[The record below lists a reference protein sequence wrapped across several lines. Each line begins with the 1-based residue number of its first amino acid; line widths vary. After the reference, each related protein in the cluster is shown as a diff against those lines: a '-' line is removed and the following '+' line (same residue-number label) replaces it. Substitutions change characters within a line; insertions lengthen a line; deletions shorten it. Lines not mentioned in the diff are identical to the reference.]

1 MDLKNWNFKSVNNQK
16 GISLVEVLA
25 ALALVATIAAIAW
38 TALSIG
44 FKHTAVE
51 TEKTKLQQ
59 SANLIMTTLTNEH
72 RRSEKYSLL
81 FEGNQLKIN
90 SCDKTGA
97 CSVTTI
103 DQTYDYT
110 GTVVNTTVIDS
121 HDSVVDEVLDLK
133 PKAAHTKITLV
144 LTDLNNPNN
153 KVTLDTKLTR
163 IITQ

>member
-1 MDLKNWNFKSVNNQK
+1 MDLKNLNFKSVNNQK

-51 TEKTKLQQ
+51 TEKTKIQQ
-59 SANLIMTTLTNEH
+59 SANLIMSTLTNEH
-72 RRSEKYSLL
+72 RRSEKYSLI
-81 FEGNQLKIN
+81 FEGNQLKID
-90 SCDKTGA
+90 SCDKTGV
-97 CSVTTI
+97 CTLKTI
-103 DQTYDYT
+103 EQTYDYT
-110 GTVVNTTVIDS
+110 GSVVNATVIDL
-121 HDSVVDEVLDLK
+121 HDTIDDKVLDLN
-133 PKAAHTKITLV
+133 PKAAHTEITLV

-153 KVTLDTKLTR
+153 TVTLETKLTR

>member
-1 MDLKNWNFKSVNNQK
+1 MDLKNDQR
-16 GISLVEVLA
+16 GITLVELLA
-25 ALALVATIAAIAW
+25 ALALVATIATIAW

-59 SANLIMTTLTNEH
+59 SANLIMSTLINEH
-72 RRSEKYSLL
+72 RRSEKYSII
-81 FEGNQLKIN
+81 FEGNQLKID
-90 SCDKTGA
+90 SCDKAGD
-97 CSVTTI
+97 CSMITI

-110 GTVVNTTVIDS
+110 GSAVNGMPIDFD
-121 HDSVVDEVLDLK
+121 DSLPDKILDLN

-153 KVTLDTKLTR
+153 TVTLETKLTR

>member
-1 MDLKNWNFKSVNNQK
+1 MDLKNWHFKSVNNQK

-38 TALSIG
+38 TALSLG

-59 SANLIMTTLTNEH
+59 SANLIMSTLTNEH

-121 HDSVVDEVLDLK
+121 HDSVVDEVLNLN

>member
-1 MDLKNWNFKSVNNQK
+1 MDLKKLNFKSINNQK
-16 GISLVEVLA
+16 GISLVEILA

-59 SANLIMTTLTNEH
+59 SANLIMSTLTNEH
-72 RRSEKYSLL
+72 RRSEKYSIL
-81 FEGNQLKIN
+81 FEGNQLKID
-90 SCDKTGA
+90 SCDKAGV
-97 CSVTTI
+97 CIRKTI

-110 GTVVNTTVIDS
+110 GSIVDGTSIDT
-121 HDSVVDEVLDLK
+121 HDSIPDLVPDLK
-133 PKAAHTKITLV
+133 PKAKHTEITLV

-153 KVTLDTKLTR
+153 TVTLETKLTR